1 MSRPDLRVELERE
14 DELRRQR
21 GLPPGSRARI
31 WSRVNA
37 TVEQRSRGRRWLR
50 PIALVP
56 VAGLVALALVL
67 WLQGGARNVAGF
79 AVEQQSKDCA
89 LRVLADRI
97 RIDEGQATLAA
108 EDLGISFENQGP
120 VVVRREDDGVRVL
133 EGRAEFRVQHR
144 PRGAR
149 PAVVFVSGGAIQVM
163 GTKFTVDQR
172 DERGSVTLH
181 EGAIRFQPLK
191 GEPVLIHPGET
202 LQWPLQTPHDP
213 EPARAPAPILP
224 PPPQSTS
231 TQPDARAKQV
241 RPIRTRPAPNVASRN
256 ANPPDLEQVLHEI
269 EVLRSRGEFEQAAR
283 QLETALRE
291 QPRGAREILSFE
303 LGSLLTNQLKDRNR
317 ACAQW
322 ARHQRAFRGGRYAD
336 EVDLARKRLHCDPPD
351 ERKP

>member
-1 MSRPDLRVELERE
+1 MSRPDLRAELERE
-14 DELRRQR
+14 DEVRHQR
-21 GLPPGSRARI
+21 GLPPGARARI

-37 TVEQRSRGRRWLR
+37 TIEQRSRGRRWLR

-56 VAGLVALALVL
+56 VAGVVAIALVL
-67 WLQGGARNVAGF
+67 WLQARPRAVPGF

-97 RIDEGQATLAA
+97 RIDEGQATLTV
-108 EDLGISFENQGP
+108 EDMGISFENRGP
-120 VVVRREDDGVRVL
+120 VVVRREPDGVRVL

-144 PRGAR
+144 PRGVR
-149 PAVVFVSGGAIQVM
+149 PAVVLVSGGAIQVM
-163 GTKFTVDQR
+163 GTKFTVEQR
-172 DERGSVTLH
+172 DARGSVTLH

-202 LQWPLQTPHDP
+202 LRWPLQTSDAA
-213 EPARAPAPILP
+213 EPAPAAPALP
-224 PPPQSTS
+224 EATS
-231 TQPDARAKQV
+231 TQPDTRAKQV
-241 RPIRTRPAPNVASRN
+241 RPIRTRAAPNVASRN
-256 ANPPDLEQVLHEI
+256 PNPPDLEQVLHEI
-269 EVLRSRGEFEQAAR
+269 EVLRSRGEFEQAAQ
-283 QLETALRE
+283 QLESALRE
-291 QPRGAREILSFE
+291 QPRGTREILSFE

-336 EVDLARKRLHCDPPD
+336 EVDLARKRLHCDSPD